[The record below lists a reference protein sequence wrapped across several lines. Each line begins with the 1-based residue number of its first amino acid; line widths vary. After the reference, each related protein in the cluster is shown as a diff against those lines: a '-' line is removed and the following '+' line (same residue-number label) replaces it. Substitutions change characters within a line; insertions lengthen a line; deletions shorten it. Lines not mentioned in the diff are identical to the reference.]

1 MMKIVLIAAGGAL
14 GTLGRFY
21 TSSIAQKY
29 VFNGFPIGTLTVNL
43 IGSFIIGFLWGAFEN
58 QQATTL
64 RLFFFVGI
72 LGGFTTFSA
81 YSMETLNLFREGNL
95 RLAILNILLN
105 NVFGILLALGGLMIA
120 RLIR

>member
-21 TSSIAQKY
+21 ASTIAQKY
-29 VFNGFPIGTLTVNL
+29 VFNGFPVGTLTVNL
-43 IGSFIIGFLWGAFEN
+43 VGSFIIGFLWGAFEN

-64 RLFFFVGI
+64 RLFFFVGM

-81 YSMETLNLFREGNL
+81 YSMETLNLFREGNF

-105 NVFGILLALGGLMIA
+105 NVFGILLALGGLLIA

>member
-21 TSSIAQKY
+21 ASTIAQKY
-29 VFNGFPIGTLTVNL
+29 VFNGFPVGTLTVNL
-43 IGSFIIGFLWGAFEN
+43 VGSFIIGFLWGAFEN

-64 RLFFFVGI
+64 RLFFFVGM

-81 YSMETLNLFREGNL
+81 YSMETLNLFREGNF
-95 RLAILNILLN
+95 RLAILNIVLN
-105 NVFGILLALGGLMIA
+105 NVFGILLALGGLLIA